1 MSDFTLGLDFGTT
14 TTLVALPGLEPRVFP
29 IGKEAGSTWLPS
41 VMSIDQRGVSLFGED
56 ADKGALQ
63 DQFRSPKRAITLD
76 QPTVTNAAGLT
87 MPADDVITR
96 ILEEVR
102 RRCEENGL
110 MDFSSVRVSC
120 PAMWTG
126 AQRRRLI
133 GLVNDAGFVSDIDNV
148 LDEPISAS
156 IAWWWSRFSKGLR
169 IEVKQRAV
177 IFDLGGGTLD
187 VAVVDFYPRAGLP
200 EMTIIAARGIAIAG
214 DELDRAL
221 AEHVTQ
227 RLAEEFDF
235 DVASKK
241 DAEVIRVAIRL
252 AARECKEILSAVD
265 ETTFSVDPSIADIP
279 TLKVSRVELNDI
291 FHPLMRSAIACVES
305 ALREARMKAGDGL
318 TGPEVAKIPIVEL
331 ASDIDYVV
339 LAGGM
344 SQIPKVADD
353 LQAMMPKAQV
363 EFATSN
369 SRTCTSAIVLGA
381 ANRNDFENLNVHRP
395 NFNFII
401 VHKDKLGQERRH
413 LVYEAFTP
421 LYTLEQVIVGEKY
434 LGYRIAWLPHENSP
448 SKRVTLRIESIG
460 GREVTLLDGES
471 GNKLDLEFDA
481 DTFKGVVMKIYVN
494 GNIVIY
500 DSSGREF
507 VARVRKW
514 PHIRWNSSMNLSR
527 YELKIEVKSL
537 LGSNYKGEDW
547 WRFK

>member
-41 VMSIDQRGVSLFGED
+41 VMSIDQRGVSLLGED

-200 EMTIIAARGIAIAG
+200 EMTILAARGIAIAG
-214 DELDRAL
+214 DELDKAL

>member
-29 IGKEAGSTWLPS
+29 IGKEAGNTWLPS
-41 VMSIDQRGVSLFGED
+41 VMSIDQQGVSLLGED

-63 DQFRSPKRAITLD
+63 DQFRSPKRAITLG
-76 QPTVTNAAGLT
+76 QSTVTNVAGLT
-87 MPADDVITR
+87 MPADDVIR
-96 ILEEVR
+96 KILHEVR

-133 GLVNDAGFVSDIDNV
+133 GLVNDAGFVSDIDNI

-156 IAWWWSRFSKGLR
+156 IAWWWSRFSKGLK

-200 EMTIIAARGIAIAG
+200 EMTILAARGIAIAG
-214 DELDRAL
+214 DELDKAL

-235 DVASKK
+235 DVASKE
-241 DAEVIRVAIRL
+241 DSEVIRVAIRL

-265 ETTFSVDPSIADIP
+265 ETTFSVDPSIAHVP

-291 FHPLMRSAIACVES
+291 FHPLMRSALVCVES

-318 TGPEVAKIPIVEL
+318 TGPEVAKIPMTEL

-369 SRTCTSAIVLGA
+369 PRNCTSAIVLGA

-401 VHKDKLGQERRH
+401 VHKDKLGQETRH

-421 LYTLEQVIVGEKY
+421 LYSLEQVILGEKY

-448 SKRVTLRIESIG
+448 SKKVTLLIESVG
-460 GREVTLLDGES
+460 GREVTLLDEEA
-471 GNKLDLEFDA
+471 GNKLDLEFAA

-494 GNIVIY
+494 GNIVIN

-514 PHIRWNSSMNLSR
+514 PHIRWNSSMDLSR
-527 YELKIEVKSL
+527 YELKIEVKPL